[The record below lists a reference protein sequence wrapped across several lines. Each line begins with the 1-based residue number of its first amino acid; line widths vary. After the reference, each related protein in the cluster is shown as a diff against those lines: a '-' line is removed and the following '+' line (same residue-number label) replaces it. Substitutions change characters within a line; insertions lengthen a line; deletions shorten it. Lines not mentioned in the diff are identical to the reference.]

1 MFKQLLLIAS
11 LGIST
16 LVYSQAPNWTVNEGT
31 FQQSQTMICK
41 LNMDGKY
48 LIGKNDMVAAFVGN
62 ECRGVGKPVFIPS
75 LNRYLTYFTIFSNAQ
90 GDSVKFKLYD
100 SNTGK
105 ITDAVNKIAFSINA
119 QIGSAFQ
126 SFVVSNIKLNNE
138 AKITGFS
145 FPNTKID
152 STKTVTDLVT
162 GAINNIFYIPIGS
175 ARDNL
180 TPTFIISTGSTA
192 FVNELPIVSGVS
204 KIDFTKPVVVQ
215 VLSEDESALTNFNVE
230 VKNSVITDLFNIDQS
245 QFINVGP
252 NPFYSTLNIDYRFN
266 TSSKLNLEIR
276 NMYDG
281 NLIYQQ
287 RSISSGTKL
296 NLDQVSSGMYLCIV
310 YSLDG
315 KYRYQ
320 FKLVKI

>member
-1 MFKQLLLIAS
+1 
-11 LGIST
+11 
-16 LVYSQAPNWTVNEGT
+16 
-31 FQQSQTMICK
+31 
-41 LNMDGKY
+41 MDGKY
-48 LIGKNDMVAAFVGN
+48 LISKNDMVAAFVGN
-62 ECRGVGKPVFIPS
+62 ECRGVGKPIFIPA

-105 ITDAVNKIAFSINA
+105 IADAVNKIAFSINA

-126 SFVVSNIKLNNE
+126 SYVISNNKLNNE

-145 FPNTKID
+145 FPSIKID
-152 STKTVTDLVT
+152 STKTITDLVT
-162 GAINNIFYIPIGS
+162 GAVNNIFYVPIGS

-180 TPTFIISTGSTA
+180 TPTFTISAGSTA

-204 KIDFTKPVVVQ
+204 KINFTKSVVVQ

-230 VKNSVITDLFNIDQS
+230 VKNSVITDLFNIDKS
-245 QFINVGP
+245 QYINIGP
-252 NPFYSTLNIDYRFN
+252 NPFYSKLNIDYRFN
-266 TSSKLNLEIR
+266 TASKVNIELR

-281 NLIYQQ
+281 NLIFQQ
-287 RSISSGTKL
+287 KSIPAGTQL
-296 NLDQVSSGMYLCIV
+296 NLDQISSGMYLCIV